1 VRPQKRCFFLLFYST
16 LSGLF
21 WRVLSQQW
29 RQSRWLGVAQLP
41 RGGGKVIERMCQTS
55 EAAKLGRPA
64 IIPFAFAWTYEGA
77 ELHPPVLAIRLPT
90 GVEWHGRRG
99 SMQSSPFSGNV
110 RHGPR
115 ILCGDLPQ
123 YRATCD
129 PPSSLAKSRRFL
141 NEWNGNCCSKL
152 LTFGIR
158 TAAAP
163 QSESPVMRGSLR
175 VRIHYNSQTFTN
187 GSRSRSSGARGWGA
201 WETPGN

>member
-1 VRPQKRCFFLLFYST
+1 
-16 LSGLF
+16 
-21 WRVLSQQW
+21 
-29 RQSRWLGVAQLP
+29 
-41 RGGGKVIERMCQTS
+41 
-55 EAAKLGRPA
+55 
-64 IIPFAFAWTYEGA
+64 
-77 ELHPPVLAIRLPT
+77 
-90 GVEWHGRRG
+90 
-99 SMQSSPFSGNV
+99 MQSSPFSGNV

-115 ILCGDLPQ
+115 FLCGDLPQ

-187 GSRSRSSGARGWGA
+187 GSRSRFSGARGWGA
-201 WETPGN
+201 WETPGSQNPGPTGRPRLYRKGHSPGVHYNEHTGMSIDAE